1 VSQSTLI
8 ALAIVLLFLVYIAAR
23 GRLPDY
29 MRVFG
34 LARGTGADSKTT
46 DGGGTQS
53 PAGTW
58 TDWITRYLPPELAP
72 LFKNPVL
79 P

>member
-1 VSQSTLI
+1 MSQSTLI
-8 ALAIVLLFLVYIAAR
+8 ALAIVLVFLVYIAAR

-34 LARGTGADSKTT
+34 LARGTGSDSTTT
-46 DGGGTQS
+46 DGSGQS
-53 PAGTW
+53 PAGAA
-58 TDWITRYLPPELAP
+58 TDWFTRWLPPELAP